1 MERHQ
6 QPCCLLGTESPVPSN
21 HTWDGDPGTSLQLH
35 ATTPEDSDAPAPRP
49 SPVPLRGGG
58 VEEEEVRDLRCP
70 MHSKHTAVETEAG
83 RQMMHRVCLMLR
95 CGARTLTSGGGP
107 PPSGHLGPP
116 RPGPARTDRVSQ
128 RKSPGPRPAHTHRR
142 RRRFRLPP
150 PAAPRRGRLGRQR
163 RRLFHPRGA
172 RRRLPR
178 ANGPAS

>member
-95 CGARTLTSGGGP
+95 CGARTLTSGGGA
-107 PPSGHLGPP
+107 SAFRSSWAAEA
-116 RPGPARTDRVSQ
+116 RPGSHRQSFTKKVSRPAPRSH
-128 RKSPGPRPAHTHRR
+128 SPAPAEIPAPAACGSAPRPARA
-142 RRRFRLPP
+142 PE
-150 PAAPRRGRLGRQR
+150 AAAVPS
-163 RRLFHPRGA
+163 PRG
-172 RRRLPR
+172 PS
-178 ANGPAS
+178 ASA

>member
-1 MERHQ
+1 MVRYQ
-6 QPCCLLGTESPVPSN
+6 QPCCLLGTKSPLPRN
-21 HTWDGDPGTSLQLH
+21 HTWDGDPRASLQLR
-35 ATTPEDSDAPAPRP
+35 ATAPVGSGTPAPRP
-49 SPVPLRGGG
+49 SPVPLRRGG
-58 VEEEEVRDLRCP
+58 VEEGEVRDLRCP
-70 MHSKHTAVETEAG
+70 LHSRHTAVETEAG
-83 RQMMHRVCLMLR
+83 RLMIHRVCLMLR
-95 CGARTLTSGGGP
+95 CGARTLTRRGP
-107 PPSGHLGPP
+107 PPAEHRRPP

-142 RRRFRLPP
+142 RRRLRLPP

>member
-1 MERHQ
+1 MERQQ
-6 QPCCLLGTESPVPSN
+6 QPCCLLGTENPLPSN
-21 HTWDGDPGTSLQLH
+21 HSWDGDPRASVQLH
-35 ATTPEDSDAPAPRP
+35 ATAPVDSDAPAPRP
-49 SPVPLRGGG
+49 SAVPLRGGG
-58 VEEEEVRDLRCP
+58 VEEEEVRDIRCP
-70 MHSKHTAVETEAG
+70 LHSKHTAVETEAG
-83 RQMMHRVCLMLR
+83 RQADDAQGLPNASLR
-95 CGARTLTSGGGP
+95 GSNPDDRGSLPCRSSSA
-107 PPSGHLGPP
+107 

-142 RRRFRLPP
+142 RRRLRLPP